1 MCAEKASL
9 RNSVSGACIK
19 ESTKLREFVDFTL
32 NIAHE
37 QVAWSRVIVAKSHE
51 IVGRTRR
58 TLAHSGRIQ
67 QGPLRED
74 SRNPLMRPD
83 DLLEVDL
90 EVPG

>member
-1 MCAEKASL
+1 MCAGKASL

-32 NIAHE
+32 NMAHE
-37 QVAWSRVIVAKSHE
+37 QVAWSRVIVAKSQE
-51 IVGRTRR
+51 IVGRTRK

-67 QGPLRED
+67 QGD

-83 DLLEVDL
+83 LMEVELD
-90 EVPG
+90 VPG